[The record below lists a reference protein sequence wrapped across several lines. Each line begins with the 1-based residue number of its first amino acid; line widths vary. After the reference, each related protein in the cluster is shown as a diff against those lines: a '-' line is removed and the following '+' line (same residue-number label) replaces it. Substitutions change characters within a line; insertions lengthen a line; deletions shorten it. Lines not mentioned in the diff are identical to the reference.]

1 MCCCT
6 DLALESRDYELLF
19 GRMDAASGMRSTGLL
34 DQFNNPH
41 IDSQVIAL
49 NVAEQLVS
57 KGLFEDAITM
67 FDIAGVSSG
76 FLLLNWVFIL

>member
-19 GRMDAASGMRSTGLL
+19 GRVDATTGMRSTGLL

-41 IDSQVIAL
+41 IDSKVY
-49 NVAEQLVS
+49 S
-57 KGLFEDAITM
+57 KDLHTYHSRLIPEGIS
-67 FDIAGVSSG
+67 DIPP
-76 FLLLNWVFIL
+76 